1 MRQVNASPSLCQV
14 SRYRRWIGRDSGH
27 RCGHKTVFTC
37 GSPSE
42 AGCAA
47 FGRPLRGTHR
57 RLKRAGSMFGVDRT
71 SSSRSAGAAMT
82 REAGST
88 PPCLP
93 LQPRR
98 HGPDPRSGSCGDE
111 HVQVT
116 TLARSACDRPDV
128 SRVAGRSLGLRPCA
142 VRALGHGD
150 PARRCLQQR
159 TGTTSGLPAPPGLLR
174 AEYPAVRDPLERDV
188 VVSGSDARASRARSR
203 PARYLDLRASMGLDD
218 AVRACLS
225 TSLPSVAPISH
236 DHWEP
241 QPLPGNSRQFDLA
254 AVSADSSDDVWVVGG
269 GGGLNG
275 VKPVVIHWDG
285 QRLRLVRA
293 PSPGFQSG
301 LFGVSAISPSSAW
314 AVGSRGSIHN
324 RVSRNERLLGRDN
337 VEPAVTGP
345 TGAHTRP
352 RASDAQDRHVL
363 DSCGLRLPTAIW
375 NGWAG
380 PSCARHR
387 MTTDSGLKGHSSSLP
402 GEEHDRCR
410 GVDHE
415 VLHRHVAAQE
425 RLSWVRGDREP
436 APSRMSASAC
446 GRRPAASD
454 ATTRSTHWLRS
465 CSRTSTRRTTLTASA
480 RAGAAARRS
489 S

>member
-1 MRQVNASPSLCQV
+1 MRQVNVTEPLPGQSV
-14 SRYRRWIGRDSGH
+14 STVDWADSVH

-150 PARRCLQQR
+150 PARRCLSNGREQR
-159 TGTTSGLPAPPGLLR
+159 LGCRLLR
-174 AEYPAVRDPLERDV
+174 DCYEPNIQPYVIHWNGTSWSRVPTQGHPEQGAVLLGISTCGPGCVWTVGYTDT
-188 VVSGSDARASRARSR
+188 A
-203 PARYLDLRASMGLDD
+203 
-218 AVRACLS
+218 S
-225 TSLPSVAPISH
+225 TSFPLIARISH

-269 GGGLNG
+269 GGGRNG

-324 RVSRNERLLGRDN
+324 RVSRM
-337 VEPAVTGP
+337 
-345 TGAHTRP
+345 
-352 RASDAQDRHVL
+352 SDYWDGTTW
-363 DSCGLRLPTAIW
+363 SLR
-375 NGWAG
+375 
-380 PSCARHR
+380 
-387 MTTDSGLKGHSSSLP
+387 
-402 GEEHDRCR
+402 
-410 GVDHE
+410 
-415 VLHRHVAAQE
+415 
-425 RLSWVRGDREP
+425 
-436 APSRMSASAC
+436 
-446 GRRPAASD
+446 
-454 ATTRSTHWLRS
+454 
-465 CSRTSTRRTTLTASA
+465 
-480 RAGAAARRS
+480 
-489 S
+489 